1 MWVFKRDE
9 KHLTATTSL
18 NNEKPELVRTIGRW
32 SLVALMANSILG
44 AGIFGLP
51 SLIAA
56 RLDGYS
62 PLSCLIA
69 GCGALIIASC
79 IAEISSRFE
88 KTGGLYL
95 YGREAFGRFA
105 GLVIAWLML
114 LTRIAAP
121 AAAAD
126 LFSNYLAQFIPFLHG
141 KLSQVIVIGVLIGH
155 LAILNYV
162 GVKTGKTVS
171 NIFSA
176 MKVGMLVLFIAG
188 GLIALALRPELRVPL
203 HFTPTTAEGWFEALL
218 LLVFGY
224 GGFEGALIVGGESRS
239 PKRDMPFALL
249 AALALQCF
257 LYTGVVY
264 VVVST
269 LPGAGSS
276 VRPLADAAR
285 NFLGGWGAT
294 AIGIGALIST
304 YGYLSA
310 NLLHSARIPFSLA
323 EQGDFPGA
331 FARIHERFRTPHV
344 SIASYSLVLFA
355 FAALGDF
362 RWNAVLSAATRLVVY
377 GMMAVA
383 LLVMRKQNGP
393 APFRL
398 PAGIAFSAM
407 SMAIVLALL
416 GHIGQGEAA
425 VLGLTAIG
433 ALANWAVLKQPRD
446 VIGGKESS

>member
-1 MWVFKRDE
+1 LTAITKSSDE
-9 KHLTATTSL
+9 K
-18 NNEKPELVRTIGRW
+18 PGLVRTIGRW

-62 PLSCLIA
+62 PLSCIVA
-69 GCGALIIASC
+69 GCGALIIAAC

-88 KTGGLYL
+88 NTGGLYL
-95 YGREAFGRFA
+95 YGREAFGRFV
-105 GLVIAWLML
+105 GLAIAWLML

-126 LFSNYLAQFIPFLHG
+126 LFANYLGQFFPSLHG
-141 KLSQVIVIGVLIGH
+141 KAVEIAVIGLLIGH

-171 NIFSA
+171 NVFSA
-176 MKVGMLVLFIAG
+176 MKVGMLVLFIGG
-188 GLIALALRPELRVPL
+188 GLIALVWRPELRLPL
-203 HFTPTTAEGWFEALL
+203 HFGPTTVEGWFEALL

-224 GGFEGALIVGGESRS
+224 GGFEGALIVGGESRD

-249 AALALQCF
+249 TALVLQCF
-257 LYTGVVY
+257 LYTGAVY

-269 LPGAGSS
+269 LPGAGKS
-276 VRPLADAAR
+276 VRPLADAAQ
-285 NFLGGWGAT
+285 NFIGGWGAA

-323 EQGDFPGA
+323 EQGDFPGVL
-331 FARIHERFRTPHV
+331 ARIHGKFRTPHV
-344 SIASYSLVLFA
+344 SIGVYSLALFV
-355 FAALGDF
+355 FATLGDF
-362 RWNAVLSAATRLVVY
+362 RWNAILSAATRLVAY
-377 GMMAVA
+377 GAMAVA
-383 LLVMRKQNGP
+383 LIVLRKRNGP
-393 APFRL
+393 APFELR
-398 PAGIAFSAM
+398 AGIVFSALT
-407 SMAIVLALL
+407 MAIVLVLL
-416 GHIGQGEAA
+416 SHIGKGEAV
-425 VLGLTAIG
+425 VLGLTAVV
-433 ALANWAVLKQPRD
+433 ALVNWSVLKR
-446 VIGGKESS
+446 KRNLTL